1 MFEDISR
8 EWEAAYGMLSV
19 ALNEAMAERAEGRLV
34 QARRQCTMAGQLAT
48 RLVQSVDAALVAL
61 RRRGREGDSLPVV
74 QGLRPEHF
82 RSEAA
87 QQSAAWSYLANGLP
101 LGRRLRFLLKLT
113 ALGRMLERTRAE
125 FCSVAEE
132 IAEGTSVSP
141 EAGWRSMELL
151 HDDLNTAMREAVVV
165 LKSYLSAAGASGFA
179 AFRQQM
185 RGLRPQIE
193 AGFSGASP

>member
-1 MFEDISR
+1 
-8 EWEAAYGMLSV
+8 
-19 ALNEAMAERAEGRLV
+19 
-34 QARRQCTMAGQLAT
+34 MAGQLAT
-48 RLVQSVDAALVAL
+48 RLVQIVDAALVAL